1 MYKSGDV
8 VVYRRDVCRIKDVKE
23 HYFFD
28 KTYYIMSPIDDDS
41 LVTSIPV
48 DTTSYLR
55 DVITKEEAEEL
66 ISKIPYIETVQ
77 VSDRDIEY
85 EYKRLLGENTLESL
99 IKIIKT
105 TYMRNAKRLEQNKK
119 VSEKDEQYFNQ
130 AERRLYNELSISLQ
144 LSFDDTKQYVLDSVE
159 ALLAQDLVDYSNLLF
174 LWYNFYGK
182 VVLWIKLMLCEF

>member
-66 ISKIPYIETVQ
+66 ISKIPYIETV
-77 VSDRDIEY
+77 
-85 EYKRLLGENTLESL
+85 
-99 IKIIKT
+99 
-105 TYMRNAKRLEQNKK
+105 
-119 VSEKDEQYFNQ
+119 
-130 AERRLYNELSISLQ
+130 
-144 LSFDDTKQYVLDSVE
+144 
-159 ALLAQDLVDYSNLLF
+159 
-174 LWYNFYGK
+174 
-182 VVLWIKLMLCEF
+182 

>member
-8 VVYRRDVCRIKDVKE
+8 VVYRRDVCRIKELKE

-28 KTYYIMSPIDDDS
+28 KTYYIMSPVDDAS
-41 LVTSIPV
+41 LVTSVPV

-55 DVITKEEAEEL
+55 NVITKEEAEEL

-77 VSDRDIEY
+77 ASDRGIEY
-85 EYKRLLGENTLESL
+85 EYKYKRLLGENTLESL

-105 TYMRNAKRLEQNKK
+105 TYMRNVKRLEQNKK
-119 VSEKDEQYFNQ
+119 ISEKDEQYFNQ

-144 LSFDDTKQYVLDSVE
+144 LSFDDTKQYVIDSVE
-159 ALLAQDLVDYSNLLF
+159 ALLA
-174 LWYNFYGK
+174 
-182 VVLWIKLMLCEF
+182 